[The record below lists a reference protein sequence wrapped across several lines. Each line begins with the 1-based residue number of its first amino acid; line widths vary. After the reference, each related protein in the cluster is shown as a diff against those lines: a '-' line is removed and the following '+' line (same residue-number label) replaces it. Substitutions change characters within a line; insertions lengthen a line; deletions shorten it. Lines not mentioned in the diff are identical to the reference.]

1 MTSTLIVGGLTIDR
15 FVDGSVAPGGSVL
28 HSGLAAVAAGS
39 ELTVLTVAGDE
50 PAAVSGLARLAT
62 LGRLAHQP
70 APATTTYRHEE
81 RDGVRVLIL
90 EARTEPIRAD
100 RLGGL
105 DRPDVALVAPIAD
118 EVPASL
124 VARLGDELAPRRT
137 VLLVQG
143 WLRRL
148 VEGEEV
154 TATAL
159 AMLTPEQLGVVG
171 AADAIVVS
179 TEDLVESPG
188 DAFGQAA
195 ELRRWAGTRPV
206 ILVTLGAQGYLL
218 DDPSVERL
226 VASVPRR
233 VVTGVPAVG
242 AGDTFGAAL
251 AVALARGE
259 GARAAADRATDAVI
273 TMLDARARRRI
284 GAEHEEGPEPA

>member
-1 MTSTLIVGGLTIDR
+1 MTSTLIVGGLTVDR
-15 FVDGSVAPGGSVL
+15 FPDGSVAPGGSVL
-28 HSGLAAVAAGS
+28 HSGLAAVEAGS

-50 PAAVSGLARLAT
+50 PAAAEGLTRLAGIGT
-62 LGRLAHQP
+62 LRRQA

-81 RDGVRVLIL
+81 RDGVRVLVF
-90 EARTEPIRAD
+90 EARTDPIRSGQL
-100 RLGGL
+100 RGMH
-105 DRPDVALVAPIAD
+105 RPDVALVAPIAD

-124 VARLGDELAPRRT
+124 VARLREELAPSRT

-154 TATAL
+154 TAAPL
-159 AMLTPEQLGVVG
+159 DGLTPDQRHAAGE
-171 AADAIVVS
+171 ADAIVAS

-188 DAFGQAA
+188 DPFGQAA
-195 ELRRWAGTRPV
+195 ELRRLAGHRPV

-218 DDPSVERL
+218 DDPTVERV

-251 AVALARGE
+251 AVHLARGL
-259 GARAAADRATDAVI
+259 GARAAADLANDAVI
-273 TMLDARARRRI
+273 AMLEFRQRNRSLP
-284 GAEHEEGPEPA
+284 EHPPQPA